1 MTFAERLRDFRKQK
15 EMTQAQLAKAIGV
28 TTRTVTNYEAGRN
41 YPNMDVISKLEK
53 LFDVQ
58 IELLMDSQE
67 EFVAQAQEKYGYRG
81 KLGAERLVA
90 EVGGLFA
97 GGDLT
102 ETDKDAVMQ
111 ALQEAYWDA
120 KQRNKKYTP
129 KKYRK

>member
-1 MTFAERLRDFRKQK
+1 MPFAERFKELRKQK
-15 EMTQAQLAKAIGV
+15 EMTQAQTAAALKV
-28 TTRTVTNYEAGRN
+28 TKRTITNYEAGRN
-41 YPNMDVISKLEK
+41 YPTMEVISRIEE
-53 LFDVQ
+53 LFNVKID
-58 IELLMDSQE
+58 LLLDSQD
-67 EFVAQAQEKYGYRG
+67 EFIAQAQEQYGYRG
-81 KLGAERLVA
+81 KRGAEKLVA

-129 KKYRK
+129 NKYKK